1 MHEAWGARI
10 GFGAALLATAVAVA
24 CAPKAGRRQ
33 TDVMEKTGVVGV
45 SAPVLRARVDD
56 LAEHLA
62 GRLEEMC
69 DRIRAESRDPVVR
82 RRALRA
88 KIEGIPAVYSAAY
101 RVDPLEAAMDV
112 WALAFQLSH
121 FVREGAGSTLFG
133 DLQPLAHELAE
144 DVIADA
150 DALVRSIAV
159 GPEAFADTR
168 AKVERWAS
176 LHPIERNFMSRPS
189 VATSMAEFRSERD
202 AFVAVGAVTDTL
214 ENLSERLNTYAA
226 QLPKQARW
234 QAELLAADLP
244 SQPEVAGA
252 LGDVHALGETGR
264 LVNEL
269 LADMPGLMGVGSPA
283 HTMIASERKAA
294 LAGVNAQRL
303 QTLEYVTVE
312 RVATLAALQQER
324 IAVLAALHQE
334 RVETL
339 REVDAIKTRA
349 VESAFVGL
357 RETVDYALVRI
368 AVLML
373 LLIVSSTV
381 LGVVG
386 YRLTLGRRRAAAS
399 TT

>member
-1 MHEAWGARI
+1 MHEARGVRI
-10 GFGAALLATAVAVA
+10 GFGAALLAAAVAAA

-56 LAEHLA
+56 FAERLA
-62 GRLEEMC
+62 GRLEETC
-69 DRIRAESRDPVVR
+69 DRIRLESRDPGVR

-101 RVDPLEAAMDV
+101 RADPLEAAMDV

-121 FVREGAGSTLFG
+121 FVREGAGSTLYG
-133 DLQPLAHELAE
+133 DHQPLAHALAE

-159 GPEAFADTR
+159 GPEAFADAR

-176 LHPIERNFMSRPS
+176 LHPIERNFSARPS
-189 VATSMAEFRSERD
+189 IATSMAEFRSERD

-244 SQPEVAGA
+244 SEPDVAEA

-264 LVNEL
+264 LVSEL
-269 LADMPGLMGVGSPA
+269 LADWPGMVGEGSPVHA
-283 HTMIASERKAA
+283 MIASERKAA
-294 LAGVNAQRL
+294 LADVNAQRL
-303 QTLEYVTVE
+303 QTLEYVTAE

-339 REVDAIKTRA
+339 REVDAIKNRA

-357 RETVDYALVRI
+357 REVVDYALVRI

-373 LLIVSSTV
+373 LLIASSAV

-386 YRLTLGRRRAAAS
+386 YSLTLGRRRAATS
-399 TT
+399 